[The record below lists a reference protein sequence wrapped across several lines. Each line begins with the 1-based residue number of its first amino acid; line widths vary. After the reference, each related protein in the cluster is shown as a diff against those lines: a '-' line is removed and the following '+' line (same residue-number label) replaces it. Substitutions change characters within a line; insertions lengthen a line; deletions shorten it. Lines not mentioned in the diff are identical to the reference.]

1 MQYKVVPFVLFVGVL
16 PSVQREPSEALLLT
30 AGLADATPA
39 FQTNLDPFFTHV
51 NVLSAKLTF

>member
-1 MQYKVVPFVLFVGVL
+1 MQYKVVPFALFVGAL
-16 PSVQREPSEALLLT
+16 PSVQRKPSEAPLLA
-30 AGLADATPA
+30 AGLADAMPA